1 MTLTHLR
8 PTLGVVA
15 ILIVACAAAIHGPG
29 VRAAEPIA
37 KEQELLAVL
46 RSDAPEAD
54 KAITCKYLAVY
65 GSSAA
70 VADLAKLLGNPHLA
84 SWARIPLEVI
94 PGPEADSA
102 LRAAAG
108 SLGGRALVGVI
119 NSIGVRGDATAV
131 PLLEGRLKDGDAEV
145 AAGAPAARGAVGP
158 PAGGDAGGGGGGAGT

>member
-1 MTLTHLR
+1 LDVTLTHLR
-8 PTLGVVA
+8 PTPRVVA
-15 ILIVACAAAIHGPG
+15 ILIVACAATIHGPG
-29 VRAAEPIA
+29 VRAAEPTA

-70 VADLAKLLGNPHLA
+70 IADLAKLLGNPHLA

-102 LRAAAG
+102 LRAAAE
-108 SLGGRALVGVI
+108 
-119 NSIGVRGDATAV
+119 RGEDESTA
-131 PLLEGRLKDGDAEV
+131 P
-145 AAGAPAARGAVGP
+145 
-158 PAGGDAGGGGGGAGT
+158 